1 MSMDIESFLSASA
14 GFVFSSALTMFLA
27 KRYLA
32 SLEESVAKIAEM
44 EKRLTEVTVK
54 MEITA
59 QDSKMIHEH
68 DKKIAVLENEI
79 FSKKCKSKTQSSG
92 ALG

>member
-1 MSMDIESFLSASA
+1 MDVESFLSASA
-14 GFVFSSALTMFLA
+14 GFVFSSAVTMFLA
-27 KRYLA
+27 KRYLSA
-32 SLEESVAKIAEM
+32 LEDSVAKISEM

-54 MEITA
+54 MEMTA
-59 QDSKMIHEH
+59 EDSKMVREH

-79 FSKKCKSKTQSSG
+79 FNKKCKSKAQIPSG

>member
-1 MSMDIESFLSASA
+1 MLDVESFLSASA

-27 KRYLA
+27 KRYLS

-54 MEITA
+54 MELKA
-59 QDSKMIHEH
+59 HDSKMIHEH
-68 DKKIAVLENEI
+68 DKKIAVIENEI
-79 FSKKCKSKTQSSG
+79 FGKKCKSKVQSSG
-92 ALG
+92 IA